1 MAVKEKISIS
11 LDRDVVR
18 KVRDEA
24 GEGRVSE
31 WLNDAA
37 LLRLQA
43 TSLARLMSEHGVTLR
58 SELLAKVEAEWP
70 LDD

>member
-1 MAVKEKISIS
+1 MALKEKLSIS
-11 LDRDVVR
+11 LDQDVVR

-24 GEGRVSE
+24 GEGHVSE

-43 TSLARLMSEHGVTLR
+43 TSLARLMSEHGVTL
-58 SELLAKVEAEWP
+58 SAELLEQVEAEWP
-70 LDD
+70 RDA